1 MPQPGGQPGRRV
13 LCLYLPSFP
22 TDRARRDGEP
32 AGGAADEGGFADE
45 LIADAEQS
53 RGRPAWAAR
62 PPRVLTR
69 QSGAT
74 VFVEHACPRAA
85 QRGIRPGMTLAQAQ
99 AIAPELLWDE
109 HDAGGDHRTL
119 ERLAEWALRFSPV
132 VEPYRGKALL
142 LDVTGCERLFH
153 GEHNLA
159 RQAADGARRQG
170 FQARAAIADTL
181 GAAYALACAGDE
193 AALVVP
199 PGQNSA
205 FLAPLP
211 PEALRIDP
219 QVVERL
225 DAVGV
230 RCIGDLLMLPWSLL
244 PARFGPQLVLRLQQA
259 LGEVFEP
266 LAAHVPQPPPAAEHA
281 LEQPVSEPS
290 IVQRIVLRLL
300 DELLARLVQR
310 GLALRRLDCVLVF
323 EHAPPVAQSVRLSR
337 GTRARCHVSELV
349 LRRLEHTAL
358 GTGVVGVRLVA
369 RDAPRWQPAQGE
381 LFEPQDPGGQ
391 QQLGVLLD
399 HLASRLGHEAIVR
412 PSLVDDHQP
421 ERAFR
426 YTPVCDAGLRTDA
439 CPTVRFGGAGVTNAA
454 HCPVPARLIERPI
467 PIRVIAVVPDG
478 PPTWLSWQ
486 GREFVVTDAAGPQ
499 RIETGWWRGPD
510 VRRDYFRVSAE
521 SGEQFWVFH
530 SATDDRWYLHGM
542 FV

>member
-1 MPQPGGQPGRRV
+1 MPQLGGQSGRRM

-22 TDRARRDGEP
+22 TDRALRDGEP
-32 AGGAADEGGFADE
+32 AGAAADERGFADE
-45 LIADAEQS
+45 LIADGERS
-53 RGRPAWAAR
+53 RGRPASAGR
-62 PPRVLTR
+62 LPRALTR
-69 QSGAT
+69 RSGAT
-74 VFVEHACPRAA
+74 VFVEHVCPRAA
-85 QRGIRPGMTLAQAQ
+85 QRGVRPGMTLAQAQ

-109 HDAGGDHRTL
+109 HHAGEDRRAL
-119 ERLAEWALRFSPV
+119 AKLAEWALRFSPV
-132 VEPYRGKALL
+132 VEPYRGEALL
-142 LDVTGCERLFH
+142 LDVTGCERLFR
-153 GEHNLA
+153 GEDALA

-170 FQARAAIADTL
+170 FHARAAIADTL
-181 GAAYALACAGDE
+181 GTAYALARAGDE
-193 AALVVP
+193 PALVVP
-199 PGQNSA
+199 PGQSSA

-266 LAAHVPQPPPAAEHA
+266 LAAHVAEPPPAAEHA
-281 LEQPVSEPS
+281 LEQPVSDPPT
-290 IVQRIVLRLL
+290 VQRLVLRLL
-300 DELLARLVQR
+300 DELLAQLVRR

-323 EHAPPVAQSVRLSR
+323 EHAPPAAPSVSLSR
-337 GTRARCHVSELV
+337 GTRTLRHVSEIV
-349 LRRLEHTAL
+349 LRRLERTAL
-358 GTGVVGVRLVA
+358 GAGVVGVRLVA
-369 RDAPRWQPAQGE
+369 RDAPRWQPQQGE
-381 LFEPQDPGGQ
+381 LFESQDPGDE

-399 HLASRLGHEAIVR
+399 HLANRLGHEAIVR

-426 YTPVCDAGLRTDA
+426 YTPVCDAGLLAAPRGAASFAAGPAD
-439 CPTVRFGGAGVTNAA
+439 TVC
-454 HCPVPARLIERPI
+454 CPVPARLVERPI

-486 GREFVVTDAAGPQ
+486 GRKYVVADAAGPQ